1 MSQDQL
7 QGQQKDNIPITYGDV
22 FPVSGELATKPVA
35 PQDAA
40 MMQAAETTV
49 FGRTQK
55 GGTAAAMQAAAAV
68 NERAGLV
75 SRQDLSVT
83 GDQGV
88 TVTATDL
95 PGARVVTETIS
106 GQFDASISEVMAIG
120 MANNV
125 VGQHVDATPVL
136 QQGGGVGVLHQ
147 QGAITIGEALE
158 ATARTAGNKAV
169 EQSDAA
175 AIQAAEVRATGSSVV
190 IPGGIAAQAQSAANL
205 NTSTCEEDKVKLS
218 EILTDATVKLPA
230 DKAATREDAEGVLSA
245 ERRNTADMTAHP
257 AGVSASISA
266 AANLNEIE
274 HVS

>member
-7 QGQQKDNIPITYGDV
+7 QQQEEDNNIPITYGDV

-83 GDQGV
+83 GDKGV

-106 GQFDASISEVMAIG
+106 GQ
-120 MANNV
+120 V

-205 NTSTCEEDKVKLS
+205 NTSTREEDKVKLS

-245 ERRNTADMTAHP
+245 ESRNTADMTAHP

>member
-1 MSQDQL
+1 MSQDQ
-7 QGQQKDNIPITYGDV
+7 QQNKKHPITYGDV

-40 MMQAAETTV
+40 MMQAAEATV
-49 FGRTQK
+49 LGRTQK
-55 GGTAAAMQAAAAV
+55 GGTAAAMQAAATV

-75 SRQDLSVT
+75 SRQDLTVT

-88 TVTATDL
+88 TVTATEL
-95 PGARVVTETIS
+95 PGARVVTETVA
-106 GQFDASISEVMAIG
+106 GQ
-120 MANNV
+120 V
-125 VGQHVDATPVL
+125 VGRYVDATPVL
-136 QQGGGVGVLHQ
+136 QQGGDGVGVLHQ

-158 ATARTAGNKAV
+158 ATARTAGDKTV

-175 AIQAAEVRATGSSVV
+175 AIQAAEVRATGSNVL
-190 IPGGIAAQAQSAANL
+190 IPGGLAAQAQSAATL
-205 NTSTCEEDKVKLS
+205 NTSTRQEDKFKLC
-218 EILTDATVKLPA
+218 EILTATTVKLPA

-257 AGVSASISA
+257 AGISASISA

-274 HVS
+274 DVS

>member
-1 MSQDQL
+1 MSQDQ
-7 QGQQKDNIPITYGDV
+7 QQNKKHPITYGDV

-40 MMQAAETTV
+40 MMQAAEATV
-49 FGRTQK
+49 LGRTQK
-55 GGTAAAMQAAAAV
+55 GGTAAAMQAAATV

-75 SRQDLSVT
+75 SRQDLTVT

-88 TVTATDL
+88 TVTATEL
-95 PGARVVTETIS
+95 PGARVVTETVA
-106 GQFDASISEVMAIG
+106 GQ
-120 MANNV
+120 V
-125 VGQHVDATPVL
+125 VGRYVDATPVL
-136 QQGGGVGVLHQ
+136 QQQGGDGVGVLHQ

-158 ATARTAGNKAV
+158 ATARTAGDKTV

-175 AIQAAEVRATGSSVV
+175 AIQAAEVRATGSNVL
-190 IPGGIAAQAQSAANL
+190 IPGGLAAQAQSAATL
-205 NTSTCEEDKVKLS
+205 NTSTRQEDKVKLC

-245 ERRNTADMTAHP
+245 ERRNTADMTDHP
-257 AGVSASISA
+257 AGISASISA

>member
-1 MSQDQL
+1 MSQNQL
-7 QGQQKDNIPITYGDV
+7 QKDPVKFGDV
-22 FPVSGELATKPVA
+22 FQVSGELANKPVA

-49 FGRTQK
+49 FGQTQK
-55 GGTAAAMQAAAAV
+55 GGTAAAMQAAAAT

-75 SRQDLSVT
+75 GHEDLTVT

-88 TVTATDL
+88 TVTATEII
-95 PGARVVTETIS
+95 GARLVTETIA
-106 GQFDASISEVMAIG
+106 GQ
-120 MANNV
+120 V
-125 VGQHVDATPVL
+125 VGQYVEATPVL
-136 QQGGGVGVLHQ
+136 QQGGGVGDLHQ

-175 AIQAAEVRATGSSVV
+175 AIQAAEVRATGSNIQ
-190 IPGGIAAQAQSAANL
+190 IPGGLAAQAQSAATL
-205 NTSTCEEDKVKLS
+205 NTFTCDEDKVKLS

-230 DKAATREDAEGVLSA
+230 DKAVTREDAEGVLSA
-245 ERRNTADMTAHP
+245 ERRNTGNMTAHA

-266 AANLNEIE
+266 AANLNEKE
-274 HVS
+274 SVGKRV